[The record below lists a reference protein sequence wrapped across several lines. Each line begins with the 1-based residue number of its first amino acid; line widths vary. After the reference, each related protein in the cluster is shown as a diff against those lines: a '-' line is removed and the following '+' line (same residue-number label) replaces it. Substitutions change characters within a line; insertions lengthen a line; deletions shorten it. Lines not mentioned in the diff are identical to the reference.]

1 MIGNVDLALTV
12 FNGEPVSSRGGRL
25 MKLNR
30 GFTSYALA
38 ALAAAV
44 LSSSA
49 LGAILP
55 ATNWA
60 LHNQLG
66 ADAPTIAAGTESTNS
81 PLFDVDANKDNAA
94 FMGRFTSVNLA
105 NNGDFVELNATLTL
119 TGRTGSTGVAG
130 LATQLRMGVFNGPD
144 AAVALNDVPNQ
155 GFFLVYANNAQA
167 ANGHRALRAQASP
180 TETLPLP
187 GSNTI
192 NIASGTA
199 DAGDDNIQGAN
210 PGPVAFRLRITRNGG
225 LLDFDGSISGT
236 DSVTGNPYL
245 SDYDLAGHDAGAV
258 GFEFDRVGI
267 FLGPN
272 ANAPSAQLTDVT
284 ITTNIPEPASWALA
298 ALALC
303 GTRLSPVVNRRTKS

>member
-1 MIGNVDLALTV
+1 MK
-12 FNGEPVSSRGGRL
+12 FHRRL
-25 MKLNR
+25 
-30 GFTSYALA
+30 TSYALA
-38 ALAAAV
+38 VLAAAG
-44 LSSSA
+44 LSPSA
-49 LGAILP
+49 LGSMLP
-55 ATNWA
+55 ATNWV

-66 ADAPTIAAGTESTNS
+66 ADTPTIAAGTESTNS

-105 NNGDFVELNATLTL
+105 NNGDYLEVNATLTL
-119 TGRTGSTGVAG
+119 TGRTGSTGAAG

-144 AAVALNDVPNQ
+144 AAVAINDIPNQ
-155 GFFLVYANNAQA
+155 GFFTVYANNAQA
-167 ANGHRALRAQASP
+167 ANGHRALRAQTSA

-210 PGPVAFRLRITRNGG
+210 PGPVAFKLRITRNGG

-245 SDYDLAGHDAGAV
+245 SDYDLIGHDPGAI
-258 GFEFDRVGI
+258 GFAFDRVGI
-267 FLGPN
+267 VLGPN
-272 ANAPSAQLTDVT
+272 TNAPSAQLSVVI
-284 ITTNIPEPASWALA
+284 ITTNIPEPGSWALA
-298 ALALC
+298 AVAL
-303 GTRLSPVVNRRTKS
+303 GGMRLGSRVSRRGLGSHQ